1 MSEVS
6 GSIVNIGGRSRRSS
20 ALATRERI
28 LRAAVEEI
36 ADRGYERARL
46 VDIAE
51 RADLTVGSVYT

>member
-1 MSEVS
+1 MPQES
-6 GSIVNIGGRSRRSS
+6 GSIINIDGRQHRSS
-20 ALATRERI
+20 ALATREKI

-46 VDIAE
+46 IDIAD